1 MSIVIS
7 VIEKNEK
14 VYIASDKRAIKNGQI
29 NDNYQKIYKINE
41 KVYFGMTGIAEDG
54 LFQLAHIKLYKKK
67 ESSELIKICDNLS
80 LKQFEK
86 LAISLVGINENK
98 NCFIWQKNNQ
108 DLKTFEIGKEETIN
122 YSINSNDNIDLY
134 SDFFKTQLLK
144 GNSVIKSIGET
155 IIFASENDSSISRK
169 YEIIELQNS

>member
-29 NDNYQKIYKINE
+29 NDNYQKIYF
-41 KVYFGMTGIAEDG
+41 VMTGIEEDW

-67 ESSELIKICDNLS
+67 ESSKLIKICDNLS
-80 LKQFEK
+80 LKKFEK
-86 LAISLVGINENK
+86 LAISMVGINENK

-108 DLKTFEIGKEETIN
+108 DLKTWNMERRIN
-122 YSINSNDNIDLY
+122 
-134 SDFFKTQLLK
+134 
-144 GNSVIKSIGET
+144 
-155 IIFASENDSSISRK
+155 
-169 YEIIELQNS
+169 